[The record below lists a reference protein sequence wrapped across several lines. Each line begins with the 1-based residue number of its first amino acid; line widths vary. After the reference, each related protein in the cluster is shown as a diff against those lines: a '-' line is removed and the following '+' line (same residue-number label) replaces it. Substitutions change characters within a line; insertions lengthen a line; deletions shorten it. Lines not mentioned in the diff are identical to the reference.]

1 MIACEPVKQSGTA
14 QHEHDDD
21 YEHTDGRREIRA
33 SEQIERQVEHE
44 HGNHAEVHVV
54 MPIMVGNVE
63 QVLLARFLLQLIAS
77 ALVIRV
83 IHFLEPLGRGFL
95 QVQPPMSHRHGQLG
109 ILLCVFTADL
119 ERVGDAGAIPRA
131 GIVRACGDAN
141 QVRAHEQIGTEQY
154 DLDSH
159 SRDQRGL
166 RLTRIA
172 NDADAVDGR
181 LRTEDECK
189 RQNAQSEQETR
200 LVEQE
205 RLPRVDGHIGKLH
218 RVVDILAGDGDLKI
232 GH

>member
-1 MIACEPVKQSGTA
+1 
-14 QHEHDDD
+14 
-21 YEHTDGRREIRA
+21 
-33 SEQIERQVEHE
+33 
-44 HGNHAEVHVV
+44 
-54 MPIMVGNVE
+54 
-63 QVLLARFLLQLIAS
+63 
-77 ALVIRV
+77 
-83 IHFLEPLGRGFL
+83 
-95 QVQPPMSHRHGQLG
+95 MSHGFGKLG

-159 SRDQRGL
+159 GRDQRGL

-232 GH
+232 GHQPRGVQIDVLALIAQRVDVYLGNTHRVLGGIEVGAVSLVGELDLHLQLLCGLPVIEVQPHVMDF